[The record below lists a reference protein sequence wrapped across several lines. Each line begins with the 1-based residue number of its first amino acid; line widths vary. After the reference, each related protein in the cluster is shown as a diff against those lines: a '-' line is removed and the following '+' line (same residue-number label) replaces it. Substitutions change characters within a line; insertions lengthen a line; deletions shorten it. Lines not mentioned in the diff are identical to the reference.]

1 MAIDKQVAVVMGGG
15 GAIGRSICF
24 ALAERGIQ
32 IVVGDISADRLQECT
47 EELKRIGS
55 TPYIIAGDLSSK
67 ADVARMKESV
77 AGEFGR
83 ADILINAHG
92 DNKNEFLFK
101 LSEDNWKKTISV
113 HLEGTLNSMLAFGA
127 MMKERNYGRIV
138 NMSSIAA
145 RGSLAGAAYGAAKTG
160 IEGLSRVAALEWVRY
175 NITVNCLAP
184 GLIGGKSMFMRT
196 TTEEYQQIGINKTPM
211 KRAGRPEEVAA
222 VARFL
227 ASEEAS
233 YITGQIIAVD
243 GGLSIG
249 F

>member
-1 MAIDKQVAVVMGGG
+1 MAIEKQVAVVMGGG

-32 IVVGDISADRLQECT
+32 VVVGDISADHLKACT
-47 EELKRIGS
+47 DELNRIGS
-55 TPYIIAGDLSSK
+55 TPYVIVGDLSNK
-67 ADVARMKESV
+67 ADVARMQQDV
-77 AGEFGR
+77 AGKFGR

-92 DNKNEFLFK
+92 DNKNELLFK
-101 LSEDNWKKTISV
+101 LTEDNWKKTIAV
-113 HLEGTLNSMLAFGA
+113 HLEGTLNAMLAFGA

-145 RGSLAGAAYGAAKTG
+145 RGSIAGAAYGAAKTG
-160 IEGLSRVAALEWVRY
+160 IEGLSRVAALEWARY

-184 GLIGGKSMFMRT
+184 GLIGGQSMFMRT
-196 TTEEYQQIGINKTPM
+196 TPKEYQAVGIDKTPM
-211 KRAGRPEEVAA
+211 KRAGKPEEVAA
-222 VARFL
+222 CARFL
-227 ASEEAS
+227 ASEEAGF
-233 YITGQIIAVD
+233 ITGQIIAVD